1 LANSCDER
9 QQIVESMLEHVSH
22 DPDVDGRVTVHEHV
36 SKTYGRTEC
45 LLQLGAHPSRIG
57 EETKQFVVGSW
68 LTKSI
73 VRHDV
78 RRDIESGLNCKL
90 KGVFYEAPFANITID
105 VLRPRESS
113 LAPCYRVRRAQF
125 SPITLPIA
133 NHKSPTIH

>member
-1 LANSCDER
+1 LANSRGKR
-9 QQIVESMLEHVSH
+9 QQIVESMLEHV
-22 DPDVDGRVTVHEHV
+22 
-36 SKTYGRTEC
+36 
-45 LLQLGAHPSRIG
+45 LGVHPSRIG

-125 SPITLPIA
+125 NHAITNNSPNRQSPITNDSLIA
-133 NHKSPTIH
+133 